1 MKKTVVFVL
10 FTVLLLTQ
18 NSFSF
23 LQGGKVLSLKEC
35 VNIALNN
42 NYRILQ
48 ARNNIELQESNVKA
62 AIGTFL
68 PNLNINGNWN
78 GSSREYKQE
87 TEQIVGGVPIKIP
100 ISGKVTSNSY
110 STSISSSITIFDG
123 FSNINRLNS
132 AQSSVL
138 SSDYDLKR
146 TEQTIILQV
155 YNYYFNVLRTQKI
168 YKQKQEVLAYS
179 KGQLDKMVESEKLGA
194 VSRANVYQQQA
205 QVASDELALIQ
216 AENDFDKAKS
226 DLVAYLALNTLQNY
240 DFEDPAVK
248 TEIDSTDYEK
258 LKSQLSDYNSLFKK
272 AVEYR
277 PDYKSTVEN
286 LNVAEYSLNI
296 SRSGLFPTIGASI
309 SYGLNANEINKITDN
324 KSWSYGINIS
334 FPIFSR
340 FQTDNSIEQAKV
352 NLKNAEIMKRENE
365 RTIQVEIKKAI
376 LDLDAAYK
384 SYIAAKRNVKF
395 QKENMDIIQEK
406 YNLGSSTL
414 LDLLYATNNYN
425 SAEVSMI
432 NATYQYL
439 AAVKQ
444 TEYALGTISE

>member
-194 VSRANVYQQQA
+194 VSRANVYQ
-205 QVASDELALIQ
+205 
-216 AENDFDKAKS
+216 
-226 DLVAYLALNTLQNY
+226 
-240 DFEDPAVK
+240 
-248 TEIDSTDYEK
+248 
-258 LKSQLSDYNSLFKK
+258 
-272 AVEYR
+272 
-277 PDYKSTVEN
+277 
-286 LNVAEYSLNI
+286 
-296 SRSGLFPTIGASI
+296 
-309 SYGLNANEINKITDN
+309 
-324 KSWSYGINIS
+324 
-334 FPIFSR
+334 
-340 FQTDNSIEQAKV
+340 
-352 NLKNAEIMKRENE
+352 
-365 RTIQVEIKKAI
+365 
-376 LDLDAAYK
+376 
-384 SYIAAKRNVKF
+384 
-395 QKENMDIIQEK
+395 
-406 YNLGSSTL
+406 
-414 LDLLYATNNYN
+414 
-425 SAEVSMI
+425 
-432 NATYQYL
+432 
-439 AAVKQ
+439 
-444 TEYALGTISE
+444 